1 MNATSEM
8 LNEIAAKIREGK
20 REEFVPDEKLAKLL
34 ISVANE
40 MEAVKKELASLEF

>member
-8 LNEIAAKIREGK
+8 LIEIAAKIREGK
-20 REEFVPDEKLAKLL
+20 REEFVPDEKLAQLL

-40 MEAVKKELASLEF
+40 MEIVKTKLAALEF